1 MMNDPDFDRK
11 VTEFIE
17 QAFEQNYEELR
28 VEVGRGLSASGRQ
41 QALRQVLLYWRKM
54 REVAET
60 VTDTEVK
67 LTLPGCKSP
76 QGRSFAI
83 QGIVDIVRE
92 QDRTTMYDIKAHD
105 PDYVRDHKEAYQ
117 AQLNVYAHIWQEL
130 RQEDLDE
137 TAIIATTF
145 PPGVRRA
152 MDEGDEQALSRA
164 LEAWE
169 PLIPLDYDLSQV
181 EETVQDF
188 GNVVDAI
195 EGGKFAPR
203 TPQELG
209 ARREYHRRRT
219 FATDVCRNCDARF
232 SCASYRQW
240 ALGGGPSLVHFR
252 EYFSDLQ
259 DRDVE
264 TYRSDVLDAAPD
276 IGDLIQDY
284 VE

>member
-1 MMNDPDFDRK
+1 MNDPDLDRK

-76 QGRSFAI
+76 HGRSFAI
-83 QGIVDIVRE
+83 HGIVDIVRE

-105 PDYVRDHKEAYQ
+105 PDYVREHKDLYQ

-145 PPGVRRA
+145 PHGVRRA
-152 MDEGDEQALSRA
+152 MDKGDEQALAFA

-188 GNVVDAI
+188 GRVVDAI
-195 EGGKFAPR
+195 EDGKFAPR

-209 ARREYHRRRT
+209 RRREYHRRRT

-240 ALGGGPSLVHFR
+240 ALRGGGSLANFR

-264 TYRSDVLDAAPD
+264 TYRSDILEGAPD
-276 IGDLIQDY
+276 GGDLLQDY